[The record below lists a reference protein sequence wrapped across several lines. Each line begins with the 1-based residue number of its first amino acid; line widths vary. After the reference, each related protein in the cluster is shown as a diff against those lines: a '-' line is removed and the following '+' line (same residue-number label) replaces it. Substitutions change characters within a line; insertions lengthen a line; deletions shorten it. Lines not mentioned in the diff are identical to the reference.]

1 MCGAGIILTVIAELL
16 AKPLVMIFASYD
28 MELLNMTHHGF
39 IIYSLAFL
47 LMGINV
53 WASAFFTALNNGLIS
68 ATISFLRTL
77 VFQIVLIFT
86 LPALLGIDGIWL
98 SVVLAEV
105 MSFVV
110 AIIFFVAK
118 RKKYQY
124 A

>member
-1 MCGAGIILTVIAELL
+1 MIEYKIRILCGSRD
-16 AKPLVMIFASYD
+16 IFKAVSY
-28 MELLNMTHHGF
+28 THLDV
-39 IIYSLAFL
+39 YKRQ
-47 LMGINV
+47 
-53 WASAFFTALNNGLIS
+53 ALNNGLIS

>member
-1 MCGAGIILTVIAELL
+1 
-16 AKPLVMIFASYD
+16 